1 MKNLFNAY
9 VNYCNDCEAKRDAA
23 RKANREAHPVFYGI
37 MDAISI
43 IMTIIG
49 IVMMIYSAIEWVA
62 EKVSR
67 IKCIINEATAKSKAK
82 FDGDRDE
89 PAVED
94 PDEGLVGMSLEAFMA

>member
-37 MDAISI
+37 IDAISVI
-43 IMTIIG
+43 ITIIS
-49 IVMMIYSAIEWVA
+49 IIMMIYSAIQWAA
-62 EKVSR
+62 EKVEHMKQ
-67 IKCIINEATAKSKAK
+67 IFNEAMAKSKVK

-89 PAVED
+89 PVEED
-94 PDEGLVGMSLEAFMA
+94 PDEYLEAHADESFMA

>member
-1 MKNLFNAY
+1 MEVFKKYADHCNA
-9 VNYCNDCEAKRDAA
+9 CEAKRDAA

-49 IVMMIYSAIEWVA
+49 IVMMIYSAIEWA
-62 EKVSR
+62 TEKVKHMTQ
-67 IKCIINEATAKSKAK
+67 IFNEATAKSKAK

-89 PAVED
+89 PAAED
-94 PDEGLVGMSLEAFMA
+94 PDEYLEAHADEAFMA